1 MILIRTISAICVLAF
16 APLAAA
22 AAVTLRANSESQLIQ
37 NEQADEDRLSRMED
51 QQMIDRYARLKLLV
65 PVADQT
71 RDFYIY
77 NVPEERRYLRP
88 WAKLFL
94 ERLSRQFRGR
104 FGRTLR
110 ITSLVRTA
118 DHQRSLRG
126 RNPNAAAPDGEKRSA
141 HLTGAC
147 IDISKKDM
155 TRSQMRWVREV
166 LSELKQKGYLFA
178 VEEFTIPNFHIMV
191 HRDYTDYVE
200 ALTGVADGG

>member
-1 MILIRTISAICVLAF
+1 MVLIQTILAICVLAF
-16 APLAAA
+16 APLAA

-37 NEQADEDRLSRMED
+37 NEQADQDRLSRMED
-51 QQMIDRYARLKLLV
+51 QQMIDRYARLRLLV
-65 PVADQT
+65 PVDDQT

-94 ERLSRQFRGR
+94 ERLSRQYRSR
-104 FGRTLR
+104 FGRSLR

-118 DHQRSLRG
+118 DHQRTLRG
-126 RNPNAAAPDGEKRSA
+126 RNPNAAAPEGEKRSA

-155 TRSQMRWVREV
+155 SRAQMRWVREV
-166 LSELKQKGYLFA
+166 LSGLKQKGYLFA
-178 VEEFTIPNFHIMV
+178 VEEFTVPNFHIMI
-191 HRDYTDYVE
+191 HRDYTEYVE
-200 ALTGVADGG
+200 ALTGADDGG